1 MFTCTCSRMQT
12 RMRTHA
18 STHFF
23 LDRFDPVILEHTPPV
38 IIAICRYAICRRISC
53 PYCTVVYHFS
63 NLIQHD
69 RVCTAIWLRITYLST
84 SRQSCWNCNL
94 CVRACR
100 AVCAVSACACRA
112 CVRPC
117 VQVCMRAHTCM
128 CMRHCF
134 FFFPT
139 SRSLCCPPIA
149 HLPTTSRY
157 ASAATE
163 RFASELPS
171 WCCPANES
179 GCPPAALQST
189 FGCCTA
195 ICQRA
200 SGANNVLNRHRNPV

>member
-1 MFTCTCSRMQT
+1 MFTSTCSRMQT

-134 FFFPT
+134 FFFSNLT
-139 SRSLCCPPIA
+139 IGV
-149 HLPTTSRY
+149 
-157 ASAATE
+157 
-163 RFASELPS
+163 LPS
-171 WCCPANES
+171 DRA
-179 GCPPAALQST
+179 PPNHLT
-189 FGCCTA
+189 IRF
-195 ICQRA
+195 R
-200 SGANNVLNRHRNPV
+200 RHREIRIGTPQLVLSCQ